1 VIWELFRVAIDAYF
15 VFLLFMTSVTFIL
28 ACYVCCILYFWV
40 DAECYI
46 FFLSLVFT
54 HGICRLELVIKQ
66 SMAEEMAMVESGRA
80 KRKFVKTQG
89 RKKSSKKAKVMPSPH
104 GQKKVKI
111 DKKMKKLFR
120 KRAREYNSDDEED
133 EATVTAP
140 SETRVLASVTNK
152 KIEEDDI
159 ESENNQ
165 SEDEGAAGPLKKSN
179 KNATDTNNLSSD
191 DEGEDDNEIQ
201 PGITKF
207 TEGCRAFK
215 MAFRNIMKKSVP
227 DDMLVSYLNTEDYD
241 FTEHM
246 ETSFFKTWIICR
258 VQYCQPTRNLL

>member
-1 VIWELFRVAIDAYF
+1 
-15 VFLLFMTSVTFIL
+15 
-28 ACYVCCILYFWV
+28 
-40 DAECYI
+40 
-46 FFLSLVFT
+46 
-54 HGICRLELVIKQ
+54 
-66 SMAEEMAMVESGRA
+66 MAEEMAMVESGRA